1 MKFKI
6 GKKLFFRKKLSIRWT
21 VGKKLVGGF
30 LCVSILLGMVSFI
43 SYYNINKVEESFSD
57 LVDRRAAILA
67 NAKDIQYNASQQ
79 VAGMRGVLLQ
89 EEGSEEIVST
99 AINAMNEEIKVTYEM
114 VQRPELLEALQTLQI
129 FNAEFQSNADAV
141 INLMKSNPAE
151 ANRHSVQVL
160 FPLSGKIRDISN
172 QVAMDQAHNMEEGS
186 KANSDLVSSV
196 LTTVIT
202 LSIVSF
208 VLAIVIGVII
218 SRMITR
224 PIAAIAEGA
233 QKISQGILIEGDIKV
248 KNRDEIG
255 DLAISF
261 NLMKQNLRHLIGE
274 VGMNSEQVAATAQ
287 ELSASA
293 EQTSKATEQISM
305 AIQEVALGSEKQVQS
320 ATEANEAA
328 AEISRGMNQAA
339 VSIQSVADLTMTASD
354 KANAGNQVVSQAV
367 EQMNSM
373 QRSAGHT
380 AEVINALGEKSKE
393 IGHIVQMITEIAN
406 QTNLLAL
413 NAAIEAARAGEHGRG
428 FAVVADEVRKLAE
441 QSGNAA
447 GQIRNLIGEVQA
459 EADKA
464 VQSMNEG
471 ASIVKEGIH
480 MVHLSGES
488 FRDIVK
494 AIEQVVSESQ
504 EVSAIIEQVNSSGQN
519 MAEMMEG
526 VAHIAEQSSGNTQ
539 NVAASAEEQNA
550 SMEEISASAE
560 ALTRMA
566 QDLQDVISKFKV

>member
-1 MKFKI
+1 MKFKFGKKLSI
-6 GKKLFFRKKLSIRWT
+6 GKKLSLKWT
-21 VGKKLVGGF
+21 VGKKLIGGF
-30 LCVSILLGMVSFI
+30 LCVSLLLGIVSFI
-43 SYYNINKVEESFSD
+43 SYSSIKKVDESFSD

-67 NAKDIQYNASQQ
+67 NAKDIQFNASQQ

-89 EEGSEEIVST
+89 HEGSEEIVST
-99 AINAMNEEIKVTYEM
+99 AINVMNEEIKVTYDM
-114 VQRPELLEALQTLQI
+114 VRRPELLEALQKLQML
-129 FNAEFQSNADAV
+129 NAEFKNNADAV

-160 FPLSGKIRDISN
+160 FPLSREIGDISN
-172 QVAMDQAHNMEEGS
+172 QIALDQAQNMDEGS
-186 KANSDLVSSV
+186 KANTELVNSV
-196 LTTVIT
+196 LATVIT
-202 LSIVSF
+202 LSLFTF
-208 VLAIVIGVII
+208 VLAIVIGLII
-218 SRMITR
+218 ARLITK
-224 PIAAIAEGA
+224 PISAIADGA
-233 QKISQGILIEGDIKV
+233 QKISQGILTDGDIHV

-255 DLAISF
+255 DLASSF
-261 NLMKQNLRHLIGE
+261 NQMKQNLRHLIGE

-287 ELSASA
+287 QLSASA

-305 AIQEVALGSEKQVQS
+305 AIQEVALGSEKQVHS

-339 VSIQSVADLTMTASD
+339 VSIQSVADLTMTAND
-354 KANAGNQVVSQAV
+354 KANTGNQVVSQAV
-367 EQMNSM
+367 EHMNSM

-447 GQIRNLIGEVQA
+447 GQIRELIGEVQA

-464 VQSMNEG
+464 VHTMNEG

-488 FRDIVK
+488 FRDIVQ
-494 AIEQVVSESQ
+494 AIEQVVTESQ
-504 EVSAIIEQVNSSGQN
+504 EVSAIIEQVNASAQN
-519 MAEMMEG
+519 MVQMMEG
-526 VAHIAEQSSGNTQ
+526 VAHIAEQSAGNTQ

-550 SMEEISASAE
+550 SMEEISASSE